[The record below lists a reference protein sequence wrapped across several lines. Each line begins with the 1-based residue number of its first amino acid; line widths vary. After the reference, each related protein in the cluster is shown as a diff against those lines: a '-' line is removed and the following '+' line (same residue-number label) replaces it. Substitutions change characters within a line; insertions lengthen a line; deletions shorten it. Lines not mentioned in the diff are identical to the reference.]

1 MSGTTTGIWGGFDF
15 ANVIANRQK
24 DTYIHGFLDVSGQIK
39 SQSFLTM
46 QDSAS
51 SQSIPVNTSVKSWTT
66 NNPVM
71 EGTYQIDGLQ
81 TNAILVTSNIVAGN
95 SSIVTTANLVPLGCN
110 ISVPKFANIAYT
122 SSVPLGYDL
131 TFNTN
136 NANVFYGNST
146 YSNIITNATT
156 NANIGN
162 ITLFQTVDYLKA
174 NCSYSN
180 EAMTIPIGISLTG
193 SINFANNNT
202 ITNNTPTTTPSLTP
216 LNGNITSYKVLA
228 FTTGSYTLTFD
239 QNVQIGYV
247 VVGGGGGGGTN
258 NNVFTGGGGGGGGGI
273 IYKDLSN
280 SPLYLT
286 KSTSYTITVGAGGA
300 GGTSS
305 TLSGSNGNAS
315 SIAITSGST
324 IISAGG
330 GSGGGGAGS
339 GTFGAGGAGGSSFTG
354 VGYTILG
361 GNGGA
366 GTATTTGAGANGVAG
381 SNGRTFTLSDML
393 NTPNNFLLCG
403 GGGGAAY
410 RTTAGALCG
419 SGGTGGGVGGGTAS
433 SAATVGSGGTYY
445 NFAGSG
451 TAISNTNSTAT
462 SNCANNTGGG
472 GGGNNGLTA
481 GAGGSGVVYIYYSA
495 NSKAT
500 ASVSSYNTNTA
511 NSTAI
516 TETPVIVANVAV
528 PPYYSGNA
536 LSLYVPI
543 AANIMFAPSTNYNLT
558 NGSTT
563 ANTITYTTTINNIY
577 ANIWQNSTGAATSYS
592 NIIITP
598 NINSTISI
606 INKSTAPIYFGAN
619 ITNSAAPTTLKLN
632 QYLYTANITFTPAY
646 STMTNYYTVNMYS
659 RGSISGTQAGTNTGL
674 FGNIEYNTPN
684 LTGNLNITTAGS
696 VTGNYQAANV
706 TISGSLNTG
715 AIVPSMNIGTYSGNV
730 LYVNSFNQTKPN
742 IQLTYAPNV
751 FLLNSV
757 NTLQYSLNTNDYAN
771 NYIKTVQIPDL
782 DNENPIPTSYTANIV
797 LGNINIPASTAIF
810 ANIKTTDFHKLVAV
824 GNLKVTVNNFPT
836 TNTIANITTYANPE
850 FNTSTGTGIFANS
863 ISSSLNTV
871 NFSGYNALSGNISL
885 SKSFLNYN
893 LTAANI
899 TIMDELFNV
908 IGNVPAASYSVNG
921 ILGTTPTTISTTYSN
936 ITAGSTISMKDY
948 FGNISYTYNL
958 PINNIYNKTYT
969 AYLSLN
975 GNISSP
981 YTTTITTANI
991 YSNVATTG
999 FSSSSDNTIIDNNT
1013 LTSTSALSSSFTKNV
1028 PPVIGDVYMNTLTAN
1043 DVTIAGTLNVRQY
1056 QAKNIINT
1064 TTTNYQLIVSED
1076 ISLNGRLFTSGNVG
1090 IGTGNP
1096 ALALDVIGNVRCTK
1110 GYELNYSVVPT
1121 YTPNQIGYTTF
1132 AKPTINNS
1140 LSTIT
1145 TLESAL
1151 YIASIQIPTAGVW
1164 NILGVLGLTAQ
1175 PSIACNFGL
1184 VLYSAT
1190 SVGTVN
1196 TSAAGGT
1203 AISTA
1208 APSAVKLMTNMSFIQ
1223 SGILNLGM
1231 QINYIYSGPSTYIVL
1246 GAFSTAGGQN
1256 DYGES
1261 GATQIRITRIA

>member
-1 MSGTTTGIWGGFDF
+1 MSGNSSGISGIWGGFDF

-95 SSIVTTANLVPLGCN
+95 SSIVTTANLVPLGSN
-110 ISVPKFANIAYT
+110 IYIPKFANIAYSAT
-122 SSVPLGYDL
+122 VPLGYDL

-136 NANVFYGNST
+136 NANVYYSNTT

-162 ITLFQTVDYLKA
+162 ITLFQTQDYLKA

-180 EAMTIPIGISLTG
+180 EAMTIPLGISLTG

-202 ITNNTPTTTPSLTP
+202 ITNNTPTTSPSVTP

-258 NNVFTGGGGGGGGGI
+258 NSVFTGGGGGGGGGI

-305 TLSGSNGNAS
+305 TLSGSNGYAS

-354 VGYTILG
+354 VGYAILG

-577 ANIWQNSTGAATSYS
+577 ANIWQSSTGAATSYS
-592 NIIITP
+592 NIIITPSP

-632 QYLYTANITFTPAY
+632 QYLYTANVTFTPAY

-659 RGSISGTQAGTNTGL
+659 RGTISGTQAGTNTGL

-684 LTGNLNITTAGS
+684 LTGNVNLTTAGS

-706 TISGSLNTG
+706 TISGSLNTV

-730 LYVNSFNQTKPN
+730 LFVNSFNQTKPN

-757 NTLQYSLNTNDYAN
+757 NTLQYNLNTNDYAN

-782 DNENPIPTSYTANIV
+782 DNENPIPTSYSANII

-824 GNLKVTVNNFPT
+824 GNLKVTVNNFP
-836 TNTIANITTYANPE
+836 NAINNITTYANPE
-850 FNTSTGTGIFANS
+850 FTTSTGTGIFANS

-871 NFSGYNALSGNISL
+871 NFTGYNALSGNISL
-885 SKSFLNYN
+885 SKSFLNYD
-893 LTAANI
+893 LTTANI

-936 ITAGSTISMKDY
+936 ITAGTTISMKDY

-975 GNISSP
+975 GNISAP
-981 YTTTITTANI
+981 YTTNITTANI

-999 FSSSSDNTIIDNNT
+999 FPSSSDNTIIDNNT
-1013 LTSTSALSSSFTKNV
+1013 LTSTSALTTTITKNA
-1028 PPVIGDVYMNTLTAN
+1028 PPLVGDVYMNTLNAN

-1090 IGTGNP
+1090 IGTGVP
-1096 ALALDVIGNVRCTK
+1096 AVALDVIGNVRCTK
-1110 GYELNYSVVPT
+1110 GYELNYSGVPQYAT
-1121 YTPNQIGYTTF
+1121 NQIGFTTSSGLI
-1132 AKPTINNS
+1132 ANTTISNNR
-1140 LSTIT
+1140 LLGMV
-1145 TLESAL
+1145 TL
-1151 YIASIQIPTAGVW
+1151 PCAGVW
-1164 NILGVLGLTAQ
+1164 LAVGQLLGSGDTSNQGNITLTLGYSTRGTNTVG
-1175 PSIACNFGL
+1175 SDL
-1184 VLYSAT
+1184 V
-1190 SVGTVN
+1190 VGTTPTIIAQNNNYYAGVSSIYNSITGIYSGEVTTIFFYIVN
-1196 TSAAGGT
+1196 GGTGGT
-1203 AISTA
+1203 A
-1208 APSAVKLMTNMSFIQ
+1208 
-1223 SGILNLGM
+1223 
-1231 QINYIYSGPSTYIVL
+1231 
-1246 GAFSTAGGQN
+1246 
-1256 DYGES
+1256 
-1261 GATQIRITRIA
+1261 ATTTTKVTLLRIA